1 MKVSTKVQIKGQLH
15 EITGRV
21 KENFRPGPAWACW
34 CVVRKG
40 EAMRRLGPIV
50 ALAAVFALASA
61 SMAVA
66 VQHRPTR
73 SSDQQVKNLLSRIDK
88 GTDIFRSSFNRAI
101 DRNPI
106 NGSRAEDQINQSVKD
121 FEQATDR
128 LRDRVNDQRSG
139 PADVEEV
146 LSRASL
152 IDNFMMRNQLD
163 APAER
168 DWQDLRRDLDELA
181 RAYGATGNWT
191 VSGNMP
197 ARVDDKQVGQ
207 LLKRIEERAD
217 LFRKSLDKA
226 LDHSAIDDAA
236 AEDNIN
242 QFVTEFA
249 ETTDHLSDHFGR
261 NQVVTN
267 DIEDVFRRGVSIDGF
282 MQRHRLNEQA
292 ENDWLT
298 LRRDLDDLAR
308 AYHVAWNWSD
318 PQYTSGGGGTG
329 LYHRLTGTYQLESNR
344 GDDPRQAA
352 EKAALTVPADRRQS
366 TYQSLMNRLEA
377 PDVIAIDRNENH
389 VTMASSRAPRVTFE
403 ADGRVRTEQGYDG
416 STIDTRATFYGDQL
430 VVATTGNRG
439 NDFRVTFEPI
449 DNGRNLR
456 LTRHIYDAELSQ
468 PVTVQSFYRKSSDEA
483 EWDLYTGMQGH
494 PSDPNSAAGHAVV
507 PHGTRL
513 VATLN
518 DSLSAENAR
527 EGDRFTL
534 TIRSPSQYEDAVIG
548 GFVTRVNV
556 SGRFSGRSEM
566 SLDFQTIR
574 LRDGSNH
581 DFDGVIKSV
590 RTPDGETIR
599 VNDEG
604 TVEQDSRTGETVQ
617 RGAIG
622 AAIGAVIGAI
632 SGGGKGAAIG
642 AVIGAGGGAGTV
654 ILEGRDW
661 LDLQRGTEVTIISGA
676 PWSGRATTNLGR

>member
-1 MKVSTKVQIKGQLH
+1 
-15 EITGRV
+15 
-21 KENFRPGPAWACW
+21 
-34 CVVRKG
+34 
-40 EAMRRLGPIV
+40 
-50 ALAAVFALASA
+50 
-61 SMAVA
+61 MAVA
-66 VQHRPTR
+66 AQQPNR
-73 SSDQQVKNLLSRIDK
+73 SSDQQVKDLLSRIDK
-88 GTDIFRSSFNRAI
+88 RTDTFRSSFDRAI

-106 NGSRAEDQINQSVKD
+106 NGSRAEEQINQAMKD
-121 FEQATDR
+121 FEQSTDR
-128 LRDRVNDQRSG
+128 LRDRVNDRQSG
-139 PADVEEV
+139 IADVEEV
-146 LSRASL
+146 LSRAWL
-152 IDNFMMRNQLD
+152 IDSFMMRSQLD
-163 APAER
+163 ATAER

-181 RAYGATGNWT
+181 GVYGVTGNWT
-191 VSGNMP
+191 SSGNK
-197 ARVDDKQVGQ
+197 ASRVNDEQVGQ
-207 LLKRIEERAD
+207 LLKRIENGAD
-217 LFRKSLDKA
+217 QFRKSLDKA
-226 LDHSAIDDAA
+226 LDDSAFHDST

-249 ETTDHLSDHFGR
+249 ESTDHLSDHFGR

-267 DIEDVFRRGVSIDGF
+267 DIEDVLRRGVSIDGF
-282 MQRHRLNEQA
+282 VQRHRLNEQA

-318 PQYTSGGGGTG
+318 PQYTPRAGTG

-344 GDDPRQAA
+344 GDNPRQAA
-352 EKAALTVPADRRQS
+352 EEAARTVPADRRQR

-377 PDVIAIDRNENH
+377 PDVIAIDRDENR
-389 VTMASSRAPRVTFE
+389 VTMASSLAPRVTFE
-403 ADGRVRTEQGYDG
+403 ADGRVRAEHGSDG
-416 STIDTRATFYGDQL
+416 STINTRATLYGDRL
-430 VVATTGNRG
+430 VVATTGNWG
-439 NDFRVTFEPI
+439 NDFTVTFEPM

-483 EWDLYTGMQGH
+483 EWDLYTGLQGE
-494 PSDPNSAAGHAVV
+494 PSDTNSAAGYALV
-507 PHGTRL
+507 PNGTRL

-534 TIRSPSQYEDAVIG
+534 TIRSPSQYEDGFIG

-556 SGRFSGRSEM
+556 SGRFSGGSEM

-581 DFDGVIKSV
+581 DFDGVIESV

-604 TVEQDSRTGETVQ
+604 TVEQDGQTAEAVQ

-622 AAIGAVIGAI
+622 AGIGALIGAI
-632 SGGGKGAAIG
+632 AGGGKGAAIG

-654 ILEGRDW
+654 ILEGRDR
-661 LDLQRGTEVTIISGA
+661 LDLPRGTEVTIISGA
-676 PWSGRATTNLGR
+676 PRSRRMTTNLGR